1 LDARVHLC
9 SPGMPANIFHPLETV
24 VTSEGMTPYQQG
36 RFAIGF
42 DAAQSGHAW
51 QEGKGGRACRPQE
64 KQRHGFLLTAIDRAT
79 RGADHC

>member
-1 LDARVHLC
+1 
-9 SPGMPANIFHPLETV
+9 MPANIFHPLETV

-51 QEGKGGRACRPQE
+51 QEGKGGR
-64 KQRHGFLLTAIDRAT
+64 L
-79 RGADHC
+79 ADHRRNSDTASC